1 MIADGAH
8 LRAARGALGWSQAQL
23 AEAAAVSRPK
33 VDRLK
38 REAQNFAKA
47 GSRTLRALKQALLM
61 RGIELQ
67 LTPDGTRV
75 VRWRSVPTA

>member
-23 AEAAAVSRPK
+23 AEAAAVSRPT
-33 VDRLK
+33 VDRLE
-38 REAQNFAKA
+38 REVQSFANA
-47 GSRTLRALKQALLM
+47 GSRTLRALEQALLM
-61 RGIELQ
+61 RGIEMQ
-67 LTPDGTRV
+67 LTADGTRV